1 MAGHERIG
9 HSDEASRFL
18 HSCICG
24 CAGATV
30 APVSFRIVRHHAQP
44 LKADGRIHGEIRP
57 PSGLFLAE
65 TIVPAAAAAAQ
76 AIAAQELKLD
86 SAEQRGAAAE
96 RRLAV
101 AAAAWGVRK
110 VRGPAAGFFGGGGC
124 AL

>member
-1 MAGHERIG
+1 MTGSVTLPAGRGSSHAYMQLCRRHSRARILSHRSSPRAAFKG
-9 HSDEASRFL
+9 
-18 HSCICG
+18 I
-24 CAGATV
+24 
-30 APVSFRIVRHHAQP
+30 
-44 LKADGRIHGEIRP
+44 DGGIHGGIRP

-110 VRGPAAGFFGGGGC
+110 VRGPAAGFSGGGGC